1 MAANPPRAPSTLVN
15 YPHYSARQADSTTNI
30 LLLPA
35 AGEQVP
41 WARGHGCSLAHLPAR
56 PRGEAHPCLP
66 WKAHMC
72 SVGPLLNKTTS
83 FVKAAQQRPPYVIH
97 GRQCPRCPNPLP
109 THEGRTAFLH
119 APPPLRI
126 QTLNHAVG

>member
-1 MAANPPRAPSTLVN
+1 MGVHQPT
-15 YPHYSARQADSTTNI
+15 
-30 LLLPA
+30 
-35 AGEQVP
+35 
-41 WARGHGCSLAHLPAR
+41 
-56 PRGEAHPCLP
+56 CLP
-66 WKAHMC
+66 GHVERHTLASLGKAHMC

>member
-1 MAANPPRAPSTLVN
+1 MAANPPRGPSTLVN

-66 WKAHMC
+66 WEGAYVFSGAPSKQNHELCEGSAAEA
-72 SVGPLLNKTTS
+72 PLCH
-83 FVKAAQQRPPYVIH
+83 P
-97 GRQCPRCPNPLP
+97 RQTVP
-109 THEGRTAFLH
+109 
-119 APPPLRI
+119 
-126 QTLNHAVG
+126 